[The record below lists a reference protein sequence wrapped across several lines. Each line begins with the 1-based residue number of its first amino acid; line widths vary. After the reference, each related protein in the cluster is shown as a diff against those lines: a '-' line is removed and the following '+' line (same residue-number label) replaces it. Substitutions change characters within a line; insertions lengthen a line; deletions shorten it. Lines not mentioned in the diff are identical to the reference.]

1 MKTITLKSMLLICGM
16 MTFSCSQS
24 PSEHEKSANLEAKET
39 SCGSVRTPLAIAKS
53 WVLNYDTIWSRHYG
67 PGSPPIKAYT
77 IRSKDLLEVLGL
89 PVSTVCKFDH
99 VRAYIGLDNENNFKL
114 FFTPVVG
121 ADLCNGIGGRDTLLT
136 GAPGD
141 PSSAYVLDLNTPCPQ
156 ICGTNNIFEI
166 VKSNDAK

>member
-1 MKTITLKSMLLICGM
+1 MLLICGM

-24 PSEHEKSANLEAKET
+24 PSEPEKSANVDANET
-39 SCGSVRTPLAIAKS
+39 SCGSVRTPLAVAKS

-77 IRSKDLLEVLGL
+77 IRSRDLLEALGL
-89 PVSTVCKFDH
+89 PVSTVCKFDY
-99 VRAYIGLDNENNFKL
+99 VRAYIGMDTESNFKL

-136 GAPGD
+136 DPAGD
-141 PSSAYVLDLNTPCPQ
+141 PRGAYVLDLNTPCPQ
-156 ICGTNNIFEI
+156 LCGTDNIFET
-166 VKSNDAK
+166 VKNNDSQ

>member
-16 MTFSCSQS
+16 ISFSCTQS
-24 PSEHEKSANLEAKET
+24 PSETEKSTKSEVKE
-39 SCGSVRTPLAIAKS
+39 SNCGSVRTPLADAKN
-53 WVLNYDTIWSRHYG
+53 WVQNYDTAWTRHYG
-67 PGSPPIKAYT
+67 QGSPAIKAYT

-89 PVSTVCKFDH
+89 SVSTVCKFDH
-99 VRAYIGLDNENNFKL
+99 VRAYIGMDNENNFKL

-141 PSSAYVLDLNTPCPQ
+141 PSSAYVLDLNTPCPHV
-156 ICGTNNIFEI
+156 CGSNDIFETL
-166 VKSNDAK
+166 KH